1 MIDFIQV
8 HKQFGAQVVL
18 DDASFRVHAGE
29 RVGVVGP
36 NGAGK
41 STVFGLISGEVE
53 PDAGRVQLPRQARLG
68 HVHQQL
74 YPHTVGD
81 TLLDYVSRAIPSLAM
96 IHAEIQGLEKEIV
109 DFPNLGKERH
119 LRRIGELQHAFEDLG
134 GYEMRA
140 RAQAALGGLG
150 FQPEECDRP
159 FRALSGGWQ
168 MRAELARALLARPD
182 ILLLDE
188 PSNYLDLPAVEWLQ
202 RFLRGFAGTMLL
214 ISHDRYL
221 LRTLTER
228 ILEIQ
233 GGRATAYP
241 GGFDNY
247 ERERRS
253 RHEQETAAH
262 HHYLRRRE
270 HLEQF
275 IRRFRAKA
283 TKAAQVQSRV
293 KMLEKLEA
301 VPPPP
306 RPPDLSHL
314 RIPDPPHSGTQ
325 VVQLAGAGFTYD
337 GNRWIFRGVDLAIAR
352 GEKVAVAGYN
362 GMGKTTL
369 LRVMAGRLPLTEGLS
384 RLGHQVVTGYQ
395 AQDFAET
402 MPPERSVFDVIRD
415 AHPTVGLTEART
427 LLGSFG
433 FGGEAVDKPCGVL
446 SGGEKIRLAFAR
458 IFVRPPN
465 FLLLDEPT
473 THLDLQGR
481 EALEEALRRYRGTV
495 CLVSHDVTFVRN
507 TATRV
512 LALNAGALASYPGGY
527 DYYLEKTAG
536 QDALAA
542 VEPGRRPAVADP
554 AGPIPSK
561 GREARIARARQREAE
576 KILRQLER
584 DMDRLRSERDGLHAC
599 LAAPGPRRDYAELN
613 IRLADINARL
623 AAAEEQWLAEAEA
636 LDGA

>member
-1 MIDFIQV
+1 MIDFLQV
-8 HKQFGAQVVL
+8 HKQFGAQVIL
-18 DDASFRVHAGE
+18 EDASFRIHAGE

-53 PDAGRVQLPRQARLG
+53 PDAGRVQLPRRTRLG
-68 HVHQQL
+68 YVHQQL
-74 YPHTVGD
+74 NPHAVGD

-96 IHAEIQGLEKEIV
+96 IHAEIQGLEKEV
-109 DFPNLGKERH
+109 ADFPTPGKERL

-134 GYEMRA
+134 GYEIRA

-150 FQPEECDRP
+150 FRPGEYDRP

-214 ISHDRYL
+214 VSHDRYL

-228 ILEIQ
+228 VLEIQ

-241 GGFDNY
+241 GGFDHY
-247 ERERRS
+247 ERERRA
-253 RHEQETAAH
+253 RHEQQAAAH

-306 RPPDLSHL
+306 RAPDLSHL

-325 VVQLAGAGFTYD
+325 VLQLAGAGLTYD
-337 GNRWIFRGVDLAIAR
+337 GQRWIFRGVDLAIAR
-352 GEKVAVAGYN
+352 GEKVAVTGYN

-369 LRVMAGRLPLTEGLS
+369 LRVMAGRLPLTEGLC

-402 MPPERSVFDVIRD
+402 MPPDRSVFDVIRD
-415 AHPTVGLTEART
+415 AHPTVGLTAART

-481 EALEEALRRYRGTV
+481 EALEEALRRYRGTA

-512 LALNAGALASYPGGY
+512 LALTAGALASYPGGY

-536 QDALAA
+536 QDAPAA
-542 VEPGRRPAVADP
+542 VELGRRPAAADR

-561 GREARIARARQREAE
+561 GRGARIARARQREAE
-576 KILRQLER
+576 KTLRQLER

-599 LAAPGPRRDYAELN
+599 LAAPGPRQDYAELN
-613 IRLADINARL
+613 IRLAEINTRL